1 MSKKNKILVVVESI
15 DVNDSSGTK
24 GRVALIKNMIASG
37 FEVTVLHYTQKEL
50 TISGANCKAINEPRF
65 TWSFLMSRIQR
76 YVFRWFKINIGELQ
90 EKLHG
95 FSFTWINAS
104 KALARAVK
112 LYDPEDFDMLW
123 TMGKGTSF
131 RPHAALL
138 KCPQWH
144 KKWYAYVHD
153 PYPQHLY
160 PRPYNFV
167 EYGFKK
173 KRYFFRDVTQQAKK
187 IVFPS
192 QLLKEWMQSY
202 FVDIE
207 SKSVIIPH
215 QLATRTIQ
223 KEAPMPSFFDSNK
236 FNILHAGNLLDLR
249 DPKPLVEAYMLF
261 LEKNPEAQNDSALIF
276 IGKPSTFDMYL
287 KTSKNNVPSLF
298 NSDGYV
304 DFELVNMMQ
313 HKTSVNVILE
323 AQSEISPFLPGKFTH
338 CVAANK
344 PILLIGPY
352 YSECKRLLGQ
362 DYTLSF
368 DFDQKEA
375 IATAIAQLY
384 QQWKNDKELL
394 LDRPDLTDY
403 VSVSYLEKTLKTL
416 I

>member
-1 MSKKNKILVVVESI
+1 MLKKNKILVLVESI
-15 DVNDSSGTK
+15 DFNDSSGTK
-24 GRVALIKNMIASG
+24 GRVALLKNMVAAG
-37 FEVTVLHYTQKEL
+37 FEVTALHFTQKDIQL
-50 TISGANCKAINEPRF
+50 DGMTTISVPEGK
-65 TWSFLMSRIQR
+65 SGYYFLSRLQR
-76 YVFRWFKINIGELQ
+76 YVYKWFGINIGDWYEQ
-90 EKLHG
+90 RSG
-95 FSFTWINAS
+95 FSFNWKVTVQAFV
-104 KALARAVK
+104 KALKR
-112 LYDPEDFDMLW
+112 YQPEDFDMIW
-123 TMGKGTSF
+123 TMGKGTQF
-131 RPHAALL
+131 RPHATVLSL
-138 KCPQWH
+138 PQWH

-167 EYGFKK
+167 EHGYKK
-173 KRYFFRDVTQQAKK
+173 KRYFFMAITEKAKHL
-187 IVFPS
+187 VFPS
-192 QLLKEWMQSY
+192 ELLKDWMQSY

-215 QLATRTIQ
+215 QLATRTLQ
-223 KEAPMPSFFDSNK
+223 KEAPLPSFFDSNK

-249 DPKPLVEAYMLF
+249 DPKSLVEAYTLF
-261 LEKNPEAQNDSALIF
+261 LEKNPDAQNYSALIF

-298 NSDGYV
+298 NSEGYV

-352 YSECKRLLGQ
+352 YSESKRLLGQ

-375 IATAIAQLY
+375 MAEAITQLY
-384 QQWKNDKELL
+384 QQWKGDKELL

-403 VSVSYLEKTLKTL
+403 VSVSYLERTLKAL